1 MPWVYSRE
9 ILRIVPSNFWKH
21 YPMTIPSENKKIMK
35 DLGREDD
42 YSFDRPQ
49 FIPPRVNLTSYVG
62 AKYIL
67 ERPQE
72 FNVTWGDA
80 TGVLMGK
87 GGLDFMLSGDT
98 PFHTQQRK
106 TMAKALYRD
115 NWHKEVKDF
124 YEYITTRLLHE
135 NACKIAGINQV
146 DITRE

>member
-1 MPWVYSRE
+1 
-9 ILRIVPSNFWKH
+9 
-21 YPMTIPSENKKIMK
+21 MTIPSENRKIMQT
-35 DLGREDD
+35 LGREGD
-42 YSFDRPQ
+42 YSYDRPQ

-80 TGVLMGK
+80 TGALMGK

-98 PFHTQQRK
+98 AFHTQQRK

-115 NWHKEVKDF
+115 NWHKEVKEF
-124 YEYITTRLLHE
+124 YEYITTRLLHD
-135 NACKIAGINQV
+135 NACKIAGHNQV